1 MWLPELFKRFVF
13 LDLDNNYLFFIY
25 LSNNLKYLSMSDNG
39 GISCAVG
46 ENFKSVHSNVTSNCS
61 IENEVYMSSFWSSL
75 SNLPGNVFTVVFI
88 DKMGRN
94 LVTCKVIFSSY

>member
-1 MWLPELFKRFVF
+1 
-13 LDLDNNYLFFIY
+13 
-25 LSNNLKYLSMSDNG
+25 MSDNG
-39 GISCAVG
+39 GSPCAVDV
-46 ENFKSVHSNVTSNCS
+46 NFKGVHSNVTSKCS

-94 LVTCKVIFSSY
+94 LVTCKFF